1 MRDADVRKAVRTML
15 DAQHAGDDQTRI
27 VEEMGV
33 WSGSVRIDIAVING
47 ELHGFELKSARDTLD
62 RLPKQASLYN
72 EVFDRVTL
80 VVASRHADK
89 AMAAIPPWWGICV
102 ADGSSDTDVRLR
114 HARASET
121 NPDLKPIQLARLLWR
136 AEAIE
141 ILTAKNLVRGFRSK
155 GAEILAERLANLL
168 SKDDLRFEVRSALK
182 RRNNWLGQL
191 GTNERDVPVQA
202 EADPALA
209 IS

>member
-1 MRDADVRKAVRTML
+1 ML
-15 DAQHAGDDQTRI
+15 DAQHAGDDHTRI

-62 RLPKQASLYN
+62 RLPKQAALYN

-80 VVASRHADK
+80 VVASKHADK
-89 AMAAIPPWWGICV
+89 ATAAVPTWWGICV
-102 ADGSSDTDVRLR
+102 ADGSPDTDVRLC

-155 GAEILAERLANLL
+155 SAEILAERLATFL
-168 SKDDLRFEVRSALK
+168 SKDELRFEVRSALK

-191 GTNERDVPVQA
+191 RTNERDVSVQA
-202 EADPALA
+202 ETDPALA

>member
-1 MRDADVRKAVRTML
+1 ML
-15 DAQHAGDDQTRI
+15 DAQHAGDDHTRI

-62 RLPKQASLYN
+62 RLPNQAALYN

-80 VVASRHADK
+80 VVASKHAEK
-89 AMAAIPPWWGICV
+89 AAAAVPLWWGICV
-102 ADGSSDTDVRLR
+102 AEGSPDTDVRLS
-114 HARASET
+114 HVRASET
-121 NPDLKPIQLARLLWR
+121 NPALKPIQLARLLWR

-141 ILTAKNLVRGFRSK
+141 ILTTKNLVRGFRSK
-155 GAEILAERLANLL
+155 SAEMLAERLANHL

-191 GTNERDVPVQA
+191 GTNQGNVPIQA
-202 EADPALA
+202 ESDPAPA

>member
-15 DAQHAGDDQTRI
+15 DAQHAGDDHTRI

-62 RLPKQASLYN
+62 RLPKQAALYN

-80 VVASRHADK
+80 VVASKHANK
-89 AMAAIPPWWGICV
+89 ATAAVPQWWGICV
-102 ADGSSDTDVRLR
+102 ADGSADTELRLN

-155 GAEILAERLANLL
+155 GAEILAERLAIVL

-202 EADPALA
+202 KPDPALA
-209 IS
+209 IA

>member
-15 DAQHAGDDQTRI
+15 HAQHAGDDHTRI
-27 VEEMGV
+27 VEEMGI

-47 ELHGFELKSARDTLD
+47 ELHGFELKSAKDTLD
-62 RLPKQASLYN
+62 RLPRQAALYN

-80 VVASRHADK
+80 VVANRHADK
-89 AMAAIPPWWGICV
+89 AMVAVPHWWGICL
-102 ADGSSDTDVRLR
+102 ADGSSDEDVRLC

-136 AEAIE
+136 AEALE

-155 GAEILAERLANLL
+155 SAEILAERLASHV

-191 GTNERDVPVQA
+191 GTNERDVPIQA
-202 EADPALA
+202 EAHPALA

>member
-15 DAQHAGDDQTRI
+15 DAQHAGDDHTRI

-62 RLPKQASLYN
+62 RLPKQAALYN
-72 EVFDRVTL
+72 EVFDRMTL
-80 VVASRHADK
+80 VVACKHANK
-89 AMAAIPPWWGICV
+89 ATAAVPSWWGICV
-102 ADGSSDTDVRLR
+102 ADSSPDADVRLC
-114 HARASET
+114 HARAPLI

-141 ILTAKNLVRGFRSK
+141 ILTERNLVRGFRSK
-155 GAEILAERLANLL
+155 GAEILAERLANQLA
-168 SKDDLRFEVRSALK
+168 KDDLRFEVRSALK
-182 RRNNWLGQL
+182 RRNNWLRQL
-191 GTNERDVPVQA
+191 DTNLRDVPVQA
-202 EADPALA
+202 VADPAFA